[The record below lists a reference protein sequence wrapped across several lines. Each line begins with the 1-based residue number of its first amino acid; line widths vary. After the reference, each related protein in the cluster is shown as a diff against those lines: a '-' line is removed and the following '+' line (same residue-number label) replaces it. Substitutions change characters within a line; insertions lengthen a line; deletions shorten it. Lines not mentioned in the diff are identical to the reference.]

1 MDQEKFNQA
10 TEKLTSKQS
19 EVLQRI
25 LSGETD
31 NEIAQDLG
39 IQPATVRKY
48 VERIYRIFDLG
59 SEFPD
64 QRRSRRVDLF
74 ALFASYKPEWMGAE
88 ETSLRD
94 NPPRRANPFIPLT
107 GVIEDPKLFFNRQQ
121 EIREIFDIF
130 NSGASVDLVGERGI
144 GKSSLLKAIC
154 REASTKL
161 IEPRKPIY
169 LNLQNIE
176 NDDDFYSYLCDELGI
191 KDTIRGYQLTRH
203 LKTEKEKILLAIDEI
218 QTIVK
223 NNFDSQIPSH
233 LRGLAAGMNAPIRL
247 IMTGKTSLQKL
258 YQERELTS
266 ALTNICLNVK
276 IECWD
281 EATIQAF
288 IAERTKST
296 SVTFSEE
303 TIADLVD
310 KSKGRPQQLMKLCH
324 WAYREYASESDE

>member
-19 EVLQRI
+19 DVLQRI

-74 ALFASYKPEWMGAE
+74 ALFASHKPEWMGAG

-107 GVIEDPKLFFNRQQ
+107 GVIEDPELFFNRQQ

-130 NSGASVDLVGERGI
+130 NSGASVALVGERGI

-154 REASTKL
+154 REAANNLVES
-161 IEPRKPIY
+161 RKPIY

-176 NDDDFYSYLCDELGI
+176 NDDDFYSYLCDELGF
-191 KDTIRGYQLTRH
+191 KETIRGYKLTRR
-203 LKTEKEKILLAIDEI
+203 LKKEEKILLAIDEI
-218 QTIVK
+218 ETIVT
-223 NNFDSQIPSH
+223 NDFDSQIPAH

-247 IMTGKTSLQKL
+247 IMAGKQSLEEL
-258 YQERELTS
+258 YQNEGLTS
-266 ALTNICLNVK
+266 PLMNICLTVD
-276 IECWD
+276 IDVWD
-281 EATIQAF
+281 EPTIQAF
-288 IAERTKST
+288 IAERTAPT
-296 SVTFSEE
+296 SVTFSEN

-310 KSKGRPQQLMKLCH
+310 KSKGHPQRLMELCH
-324 WAYREYASESDE
+324 RAYTKYASKSHE